1 MESTFGA
8 SEFPPVFEE
17 QLKRALS
24 LDLPYAERFLSRDGS
39 LAHASVLAL
48 FARARHPDPENP
60 SGISLLVT
68 RRTESVESHKGQM
81 AFPGGRC
88 ELDEM
93 EGGHFEKTAL
103 RETEEEVGIPPNAIR
118 ILGSLPPLV
127 TITLY
132 WVMPFVG
139 ISNVPVEDLALR
151 LNPAEIA
158 EAIWVPWSVLS
169 DPATYQKEM
178 IQRGAIRFPTHVYQV
193 GEHRVWGATGAMI
206 KNLLDR
212 LQSLS

>member
-1 MESTFGA
+1 MESTSEGN
-8 SEFPPVFEE
+8 EFPPFFEE
-17 QLKRALS
+17 ELKRALA
-24 LDLPYAERFLSRDGS
+24 LDLPYTERMLSRES
-39 LAHASVLAL
+39 TLSRASVLAL
-48 FARARHPDPENP
+48 FARAKKTDPENP
-60 SGISLLVT
+60 TGISLLVT

-103 RETEEEVGIPPNAIR
+103 RETEEEVGVVPER
-118 ILGSLPPLV
+118 VRVLGALPPLV
-127 TITLY
+127 TISLY

-139 ISNVPVEDLALR
+139 VANVALEDLRLQ

-169 DPATYQKEM
+169 DPAIYRKEM

-193 GEHRVWGATGAMI
+193 GDHRIWGATGAMI

-212 LQSLS
+212 LQSLG